1 MNKKITVEDAA
12 AKIKDG
18 MTVMMGGFLANG
30 GANRVIDALLK
41 TDVKDLTIICN
52 DTSYDAVGL
61 GQLFAAKKIKKVIAS
76 YIGANK
82 ASQQQMNDGEIQ
94 VEFVPQGTLA
104 ERVRCGG
111 CGLGGVLTQTGL
123 NTIVEEGKQKIEV
136 AGKEYILETALH
148 ADVALVGASLADE
161 SGNLVYYGTSQN
173 FNPLMAMAADVVV
186 AEVDKVVKVGE
197 IAPEAVRTPAAC
209 IDFMVYPEEK

>member
-197 IAPEAVRTPAAC
+197 IAPEVVRTPAAC